1 MSSGTGRCRRAVRWC
16 LRALLLFTAAAGC
29 LSAAHAPPPSSA
41 DGVLSAADAIPPP
54 QTRRP
59 APAPSCDEVFV
70 GGLEFSLTT
79 ADVKCA
85 FSQFGSVLEVK
96 LPSGETEGHANKGY
110 SFVRYK
116 DPRSCILAVENMD
129 GTVLCGRRLSVNMS
143 RGKAQTRPALRPRR
157 DFAADV

>member
-1 MSSGTGRCRRAVRWC
+1 VRRMSSGTGRCRRAVRWC

-70 GGLEFSLTT
+70 VSAPPHVRVQGGGQE
-79 ADVKCA
+79 
-85 FSQFGSVLEVK
+85 
-96 LPSGETEGHANKGY
+96 HARH
-110 SFVRYK
+110 SR
-116 DPRSCILAVENMD
+116 L
-129 GTVLCGRRLSVNMS
+129 GRLLS
-143 RGKAQTRPALRPRR
+143 RGGWNSA
-157 DFAADV
+157 